1 MATTF
6 ADHTDRIGTF
16 DVVTVKGLTRQR
28 PFGRVTIEAG
38 ITEPEVQHEI
48 GIPITV
54 YILLVTASHTR
65 FLVHMRL
72 AGPFEPYRR
81 VIYRGGIEIIGGQD
95 GDRDGNVLVVAVDRA
110 LTDPTTQVL
119 ATNWI
124 ERSLW
129 SADPTTG
136 KKLS

>member
-1 MATTF
+1 MGL
-6 ADHTDRIGTF
+6 DGPLEGDRGVI
-16 DVVTVKGLTRQR
+16 D
-28 PFGRVTIEAG
+28 GR
-38 ITEPEVQHEI
+38 
-48 GIPITV
+48 
-54 YILLVTASHTR
+54 
-65 FLVHMRL
+65 
-72 AGPFEPYRR
+72 
-81 VIYRGGIEIIGGQD
+81 GIEIIGGQD

-129 SADPTTG
+129 SADPSTG